1 MKWKTITLTLGTL
14 SVLLISIGTADAHVR
29 QGTWLL
35 QGTAAFS
42 SSSGDLYGNETLTTF
57 SLSPTV
63 HYFIINKLAL
73 GGKLDVVSRS
83 QGNNSNTSLFVGPS
97 VRYFLAKDTDAYLN
111 PYLGAAILLRSM
123 SSETTIGNTTYK
135 SDASGSSILVLERAS
150 CLDAGTFFQSGE
162 SGRKQRHDHHAGR
175 RSGRFS
181 LYSRSS
187 FARDQMRLCTDI
199 A

>member
-1 MKWKTITLTLGTL
+1 M
-14 SVLLISIGTADAHVR
+14 LLISIGTADAHVR

-135 SDASGSSILVLERAS
+135 SDASGSSIQLSAGLAWFLKEHLALTPELSFNLES
-150 CLDAGTFFQSGE
+150 LEGNSGTTIMLGVGLAGFLYTPE
-162 SGRKQRHDHHAGR
+162 V
-175 RSGRFS
+175 RSHGTR
-181 LYSRSS
+181 
-187 FARDQMRLCTDI
+187 
-199 A
+199 